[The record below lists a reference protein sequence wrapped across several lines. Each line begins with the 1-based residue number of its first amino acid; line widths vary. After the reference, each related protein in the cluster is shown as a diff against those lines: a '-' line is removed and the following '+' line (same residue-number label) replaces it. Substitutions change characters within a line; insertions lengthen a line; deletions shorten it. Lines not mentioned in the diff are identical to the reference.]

1 MCVYVYACSCMYK
14 DAHTYTSAHGN
25 TMILN
30 FPKSDLSSAFLFML
44 LCVCLC
50 VHMYMYLHAHMCVRV
65 PTEARRECHL
75 LQLNGCCKPPEV
87 EPKLQF
93 S

>member
-50 VHMYMYLHAHMCVRV
+50 VCMHVYVSACTHVCESAHGSQERMSSSAAKWV
-65 PTEARRECHL
+65 L
-75 LQLNGCCKPPEV
+75 
-87 EPKLQF
+87 
-93 S
+93 